1 MTLYI
6 IYDSRN
12 ENIVASNFFKNDNVA
27 IDTFQNAI
35 ISMQMKAKEFKEKNG
50 FSQPLNLDSL
60 KLYKTTVADSVI
72 NSSSLLNSGTDF
84 EIKGE

>member
-35 ISMQMKAKEFKEKNG
+35 ISMQMKAKEFKDKNG
-50 FSQPLNLDSL
+50 FSQPLNLDSY
-60 KLYKTTVADSVI
+60 KLYKTTVVDSVI
-72 NSSSLLNSGTDF
+72 NASSLLNSGTDF

>member
-1 MTLYI
+1 MNLYI
-6 IYDSRN
+6 IFDERN

-50 FSQPLNLDSL
+50 FSQTLNLESF
-60 KLYKTTVADSVI
+60 KLYKTTVVDTVI
-72 NSSSLLNSGTDF
+72 NSSALLNSGNDF
-84 EIKGE
+84 IIGE